1 MLFAVLN
8 TPHNFLWYSSAVAFA
23 ILFIDSHLTQHH
35 RQDFLEST
43 FPAHPKPSPSTKD
56 ASSKGDSTAPLSIRN
71 TVLKLALDQTIGASV
86 NTMIVGMYIHSMDAA
101 MGSAPRISS
110 LPKALAYFTT
120 PGAVDLAAVHFAGIW
135 SRATGEFWT
144 ILTAGW
150 RLWPAVALINFTLVK
165 TVQGRNLVGS
175 LAGVGWG
182 IYMSLVAA
190 AADKEA

>member
-1 MLFAVLN
+1 MVGSPA
-8 TPHNFLWYSSAVAFA
+8 AFA
-23 ILFIDSHLTQHH
+23 TLLLNGSHLTQHH

-56 ASSKGDSTAPLSIRN
+56 ASSKGASAAPKLSIRN
-71 TVLKLALDQTIGASV
+71 TVLKLVLDQTVGAAV
-86 NTMIVGMYIHSMDAA
+86 NTMVVSMYIHSMDAA
-101 MGSAPRISS
+101 MAGAPHISS

-120 PGAVDLAAVHFAGIW
+120 PGAVDLAAVSLADIW
-135 SRATGEFWT
+135 SQATGEFWT
-144 ILTAGW
+144 ILTASW
-150 RLWPAVALINFTLVK
+150 RLWPAVALTNFTLVK

-190 AADKEA
+190 ADKEA